1 MAPKQF
7 PETLNPWLRHWCS
20 RHPRSGHLAPQN
32 WAVAS
37 VQKTANGRYRARY
50 RDSSGKEHLKR
61 FALKR
66 DAQRWLDQ
74 ETAKLETGTWVAPR
88 SAKITVGQLCQ
99 TWLESYGTRKRS
111 TVRQA
116 QVHIDRIIEELGPRR
131 LDSLRPSE
139 IKTWLSRLKDEG
151 YTDSYIYALH
161 ARLAQILSDAQHDG
175 VLGRSPTS
183 RRTAP
188 RTGSQRPYVASTA
201 AIWALHDA
209 MEPRYRAGLLLA
221 AFAGLRLAEV
231 CGLRVSDVDFMRG
244 IVHPVQQYPAEPLKT
259 EISRTPVPI
268 PHDLVLELSAH
279 VEQLSAEWVL
289 CDAVGRQMGPWQ
301 LQRAFRAAR
310 AQVKG
315 LPEGFRF
322 HDLRHYYASLLIS
335 SGLDVKVVQARL
347 RHASA
352 KTTLDTYGH
361 LWPDSD
367 ETTRAAISSVFA
379 TRANSSANLRPLR
392 AVSEHRL

>member
-1 MAPKQF
+1 MASIQRTP
-7 PETLNPWLRHWCS
+7 
-20 RHPRSGHLAPQN
+20 
-32 WAVAS
+32 
-37 VQKTANGRYRARY
+37 NGRWRARY
-50 RDSSGKEHLKR
+50 RDGTGKEHLKR

-74 ETAKLETGTWVAPR
+74 EKTKLQTGSWVAPR
-88 SAKITVGQLCQ
+88 DARITVAQWCE
-99 TWLESYGTRKRS
+99 TWMRAYGSRKRS
-111 TVRQA
+111 TIRQG
-116 QVHIDRIIEELGPRR
+116 QVHVDRIVEAFGRRR

-139 IKTWLSRLKDEG
+139 IRSWLVELREQG
-151 YTDSYIYALH
+151 YSDSYIYALH
-161 ARLAQILSDAQHDG
+161 ARLAQILSDAVHDG

-188 RTGSQRPYVASTA
+188 STGKPRPYVASTA
-201 AIWALHDA
+201 QIWALHDA

-231 CGLRVSDVDFMRG
+231 CGLRVDDVDFMRG
-244 IVHPVQQYPAEPLKT
+244 IVSPQVQYPSEELKT
-259 EISRTPVPI
+259 KISRTPVPI
-268 PHDLVLELSAH
+268 PKDLALELSHH
-279 VEQLSAEWVL
+279 VEQFSTQWVM
-289 CDAVGRQMGPWQ
+289 CDEAGRQMGPWQ

-310 AQVKG
+310 VQVQG

-367 ETTRAAISSVFA
+367 ETTRAAIGTVMT
-379 TRANSSANLRPLR
+379 TRSHDLAAISRPPE
-392 AVSEHRL
+392 AVVTRLPLSEAHTGHTS